1 MIIPRKTVVIPRKTQ
16 VIPGITQQKQGF
28 CYRNGSTGR
37 GRRKSTDLLYKYI
50 AAVNPVEKNPFIL
63 KTSTT
68 GQRGRDQ
75 TPRSLSAGNR
85 KITHTEQRPHNTQTI
100 LKMKLLE

>member
-1 MIIPRKTVVIPRKTQ
+1 MIIPGKTVVIPGKTQ
-16 VIPGITQQKQGF
+16 VISGITQQK
-28 CYRNGSTGR
+28 NGSTGR
-37 GRRKSTDLLYKYI
+37 GEQKSTEPPTRTSHRDY
-50 AAVNPVEKNPFIL
+50 PVEKNPFIQ